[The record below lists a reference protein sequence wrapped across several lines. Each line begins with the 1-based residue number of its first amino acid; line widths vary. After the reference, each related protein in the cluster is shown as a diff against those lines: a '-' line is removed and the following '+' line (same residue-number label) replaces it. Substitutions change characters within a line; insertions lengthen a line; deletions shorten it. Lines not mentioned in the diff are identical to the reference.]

1 MPPSA
6 PPLSETTRQADALE
20 AVRLALPLL
29 PALVPFG
36 AIYATLALSAG
47 MHGWQAMLASATIV
61 AGASQYAML
70 DLLGQQVPAWSIL
83 LTVVAINARHVLY
96 SAAIG
101 RSLDRFSVLQKAV
114 AFFVLTDP
122 TYANA
127 ERRVHRQGS
136 LSPSFYFA
144 YAFSVYCFWML
155 GNLIGILFGDLI
167 GDPARYGLDFILPVY
182 FLSLVIGFRDT
193 HRFVAI
199 GLCSAAASLVIW
211 STLGSPWHIVLGG
224 LAGLLFAAFSATDPS
239 TRSEGDDD
247 GHGAAT
253 AERMER

>member
-1 MPPSA
+1 MTLSVPASPVSA
-6 PPLSETTRQADALE
+6 RRAE
-20 AVRLALPLL
+20 AIQGVRLSLPLL

-36 AIYATLALSAG
+36 AIYATLALEAG
-47 MHGWQAMLASATIV
+47 WQGWQAMLASATIV

-70 DLLGQQVPAWSIL
+70 DLLGQHVPAWSIL
-83 LTVVAINARHVLY
+83 LAVVAINARHVLY

-101 RSLDRFSVLQKAV
+101 RSLDRFSGLQKAL

-122 TYANA
+122 AYASA

-144 YAFSVYCFWML
+144 YALTVYCFWMG
-155 GNLIGILFGDLI
+155 GNLLGVLFGDRV

-199 GLCSAAASLVIW
+199 GLSSAAVSLLVW

-224 LAGLLFAAFSATDPS
+224 LAGLLFAALAVTTPS
-239 TRSEGDDD
+239 TGADDDRSEPIGDN
-247 GHGAAT
+247 A
-253 AERMER
+253 R